1 MLELD
6 TIQHT
11 PFLMNLSVLVV
22 DDDCAQLEILKE
34 FIDSHGGYCFT
45 AETLSKA
52 IELVEGHQFD
62 VAICDICLDYSSSNS
77 GFDFI
82 DQANEI
88 DPELTIILATGFNTD
103 QFVTTIIKKNIYAFL
118 CKPFQLMT
126 LGLLLLQAS
135 RNTRNLRRNIHL
147 AANLRTKIVA
157 IQKERDKIFFN
168 TLTALTNAL
177 EQKDEYTKNHS
188 EMVGELSEKICWE
201 YTDDQN
207 FIEDVCIAGR
217 LHDIGKIGIRDEIL
231 FKKDKL
237 TDAEYELIKHHSEM
251 SYKIIKPV
259 DAFGKISDYV
269 LHHHER
275 WNGEGYPHKLK
286 EKTIPAG
293 SRILAVADT
302 FNALVSNRPYRKAQ
316 DLEYALQVLFDGK
329 AIDFD
334 PDIVEILY
342 KIIKTK
348 RLG

>member
-1 MLELD
+1 M
-6 TIQHT
+6 QHT
-11 PFLMNLSVLVV
+11 PFLMNLSVLIV
-22 DDDCAQLEILKE
+22 DDDLIILDSIKQ
-34 FIDSHGGYCFT
+34 FIDKHGGYCFT
-45 AETLSKA
+45 ADTMTKA
-52 IELVEGHQFD
+52 IEYIETHQFD
-62 VAICDICLDYSSSNS
+62 VAICDICLDRGCS

-82 DQANEI
+82 DQANSI
-88 DPELTIILATGFNTD
+88 DPELTIILTTGYNTD
-103 QFVTTIIKKNIYAFL
+103 QFITTIIKKNIYAFL
-118 CKPFQLMT
+118 GKPFQLMT

-147 AANLRTKIVA
+147 AENLRTKIVA

-201 YTDDQN
+201 YTDDAT
-207 FIEDVCIAGR
+207 FIEDVTIAGR
-217 LHDIGKIGIRDEIL
+217 LHDIGKIGIRDDIL

-237 TDAEYELIKHHSEM
+237 SDEEYELIKKHSEM

-259 DAFGKISDYV
+259 DATGKISDYV

-286 EKTIPAG
+286 EKSIPAG
-293 SRILAVADT
+293 ARILAVADT

-316 DLEYALQVLFDGK
+316 DTEYALQILFDGRG
-329 AIDFD
+329 ILFD
-334 PDIVEILY
+334 TEVVEILY

-348 RLG
+348 RLDS